1 MSEDRSFNTYLVV
14 VFVITLVV
22 LVALY
27 AIQTLAG

>member
-1 MSEDRSFNTYLVV
+1 MSEDRSFNTYLAV
-14 VFVITLVV
+14 VFVITMVV